1 MASLARSINLN
12 VSKAMFNKPY
22 LPYLE
27 SDNRYNVF
35 YGGAGSGKSRF
46 LAMKL
51 TLDLLKKKSKLL
63 VVRQTFA
70 SIRDSVYAEFLDVFQ
85 TFKIT
90 DYLSISKST
99 LTIDFPNGS
108 QIIFKGGDDET
119 KLLSISGVDLCWVE
133 EASQISYD
141 LWGQLKLRLRGG
153 SGKKR
158 FYLSFNPISSLH
170 WLKREFFDNPPEGV
184 TICHTTYKDNRFL
197 DAEYIASLE
206 EFKERDPVKYAVY
219 ALGQWGVMGRKVF
232 ENWKVEDFRTAD
244 LMKQN
249 NALEMAVGMD
259 FGYVSDPSTL
269 ICSLVDV
276 ANRKLYI
283 FDELYEK
290 GLLNNEL
297 AERVTEL
304 GYAKE
309 RIIADS
315 AEKKSIEE
323 LRGYGLRRIKAAAK
337 GAGSIQTGIQY
348 VQQFDIIVHPSCQYT
363 IDELENYS
371 YKKDKATGKYT
382 NQPIDNYN
390 HLIDALRYSLEP
402 FRKNMKLRTINAKLF
417 GI

>member
-1 MASLARSINLN
+1 VASLARSINLN

-27 SDNRYNVF
+27 TDNRYNVF

-70 SIRDSVYAEFLDVFQ
+70 SIRDSVYAEFLDVFE

-153 SGKKR
+153 TGKKR
-158 FYLSFNPISSLH
+158 FYLSFNPISALH

-232 ENWKVEDFRTAD
+232 ENWKVEDFRKSD
-244 LMKQN
+244 LVKQN

-269 ICSLVDV
+269 ICSLIDV

-348 VQQFDIIVHPSCQYT
+348 VQQFDIIVHPTCSHT
-363 IDELENYS
+363 IDEFENYS

-402 FRKNMKLRTINAKLF
+402 FRKNTKLRTINAKLF

>member
-1 MASLARSINLN
+1 VASLTRSINLN

-153 SGKKR
+153 TGKKR

-184 TICHTTYKDNRFL
+184 TVCHTTYKDNRFL

-244 LMKQN
+244 LIKKN

-297 AERVTEL
+297 GQRVTEM

-348 VQQFDIIVHPSCQYT
+348 VQQFDIIVHPSCQHT

-402 FRKNMKLRTINAKLF
+402 FRKNTKLRTINAKLF

>member
-1 MASLARSINLN
+1 MSRNINLN
-12 VSKAMFNKPY
+12 VKRSMFNSAY
-22 LPYLE
+22 LPYLDN
-27 SDNRYNVF
+27 DNRYNIF

-70 SIRDSVYAEFLDVFQ
+70 SIRDSVYTEFLQVFDV
-85 TFKIT
+85 FKIT
-90 DYLSISKST
+90 DFLSISKST
-99 LTIDFPNGS
+99 LSIKFPNGS
-108 QIIFKGGDDET
+108 EIIFKGGDDET
-119 KLLSISGVDLCWVE
+119 KLLSISGVDMCWVE

-153 SGKKR
+153 ASKKR
-158 FYLSFNPISSLH
+158 FYLSFNPISALH
-170 WLKREFFDNPPEGV
+170 WLKREFFDNPLDGV
-184 TICHTTYKDNRFL
+184 TICHTTYRDNRFL

-206 EFKERDPVKYAVY
+206 ELKDRDPVKYAVY
-219 ALGQWGVMGRKVF
+219 ALGSWGVMGRKVF
-232 ENWKVEDFRTAD
+232 DNWKVEDFTTAS

-259 FGYVSDPSTL
+259 FGYISDPSTL

-276 ANRKLYI
+276 ENRKLYI
-283 FDELYEK
+283 FDELYEH

-297 AERVTEL
+297 AQRVTEM
-304 GYAKE
+304 GYARE
-309 RIIADS
+309 RIVADS
-315 AEKKSIEE
+315 AERKSIDE
-323 LRGYGLRRIKAAAK
+323 LRGYGLRRIQAASK
-337 GAGSIQTGIQY
+337 GAGSIMTGIQY
-348 VQQFDIIVHPSCQYT
+348 VQQFDIIVHPSCIHT

-382 NQPIDNYN
+382 NQPMDNYN

-402 FRKNMKLRTINAKLF
+402 FRKNNRLTVLSAKLF